1 MRHHFGPAIECPYC
15 ECLVSLADVTRP
27 GEKASRTVTCRGC
40 AGIVRLAATPHGLRT
55 LSTLLPPIASSA
67 RVARAFTLQTT
78 NTWGFGSLS
87 DDATLIVSELVT
99 NALTHSF
106 GPVLLSLA
114 ADDDR
119 FRIEVRDD
127 SRQPLHAREGLSTDE
142 NFRGLMIVAA
152 TADEW
157 GVTMAGLGKVVWA
170 HLTAHGAARGRSRL
184 QPVTVAP
191 RQSTADLPSLPGGC
205 DV

>member
-1 MRHHFGPAIECPYC
+1 MRHHVGPAIECPYC

-27 GEKASRTVTCRGC
+27 GENASRTVTCRGC
-40 AGIVRLAATPHGLRT
+40 AGVVRLAATHHGRRT

-67 RVARAFTLQTT
+67 RAARAFTLQTT
-78 NTWGFGSLS
+78 NSWGLGSLS
-87 DDATLIVSELVT
+87 EDATLIVSELVT
-99 NALTHSF
+99 NALTHSC

-114 ADDDR
+114 ADGTR

-127 SRQPLHAREGLSTDE
+127 SPQHPLAREGLSTAE
-142 NFRGLMIVAA
+142 NFPGLTIVAA

-170 HLTAHGAARGRSRL
+170 HLTVHWAPRSRSRL
-184 QPVTVAP
+184 QPVTVAHRP
-191 RQSTADLPSLPGGC
+191 VDS
-205 DV
+205 

>member
-1 MRHHFGPAIECPYC
+1 MRHHVGPAIECPYC

-40 AGIVRLAATPHGLRT
+40 AGIVRLAATHRGLRT

-67 RVARAFTLQTT
+67 RAARAFTLQTT
-78 NTWGFGSLS
+78 NSWGYGSLS

-114 ADDDR
+114 ADVNGLG
-119 FRIEVRDD
+119 IEVRDD
-127 SRQPLHAREGLSTDE
+127 SPQRPLARGGSSTDE
-142 NFRGLMIVAA
+142 NFRGLMLVAA

-170 HLTAHGAARGRSRL
+170 HLTVHSAAHSRSRL
-184 QPVTVAP
+184 PPVTVAHRP
-191 RQSTADLPSLPGGC
+191 DA
-205 DV
+205 